1 MKTTI
6 TNEEFQYT
14 DILGMSTKKV
24 VARKVEDDNGNKI
37 YFDKGHVLSQIE
49 DFTEIISNDYS
60 TDDELKEYGIN
71 STIKKFNEAMK
82 KLNTYVSSIDDKALQ
97 NIIENAPRLKNG
109 NIRNSKLPLYMTGL
123 TLYEGESGAW
133 ARVTSIELSLI
144 PVETYV
150 PVTSPATI
158 FAPPTKTPN
167 AFRIAFTTSD
177 REFKKTD
184 VPIVDKDF
192 NYTKVS
198 YSRNSYIKAED
209 LVIGNIYK
217 DVKDREFLYLGSIV
231 GSYCSDRWKSIGED
245 ISDESMK
252 NSEKPY
258 SYVFFKLTDK
268 LKKTKI
274 SGVSFKDWFTP
285 ILTKQLKKKDKYG
298 HPDEFEHLQFE
309 NLFKIAKSFKVVEDL
324 GSFFTLD
331 EMKDVIDV
339 EATDKLGNN
348 YRAIVNVPGVGSK
361 MMYSVYDYNS
371 HSTYRVLS
379 YKSFNKKDANE
390 YLKKLKSKYAYIYED
405 YAPETYESR
414 YFAETAYHSTP
425 IGYSTDITN
434 LEDIF
439 EKFEKTS
446 EAIREASRYSGENIK
461 DLRRVPREELFPKA
475 K

>member
-1 MKTTI
+1 MKTILTD
-6 TNEEFQYT
+6 EEIQYT
-14 DILGMSTKKV
+14 DILGMPTKKV
-24 VARKVEDDNGNKI
+24 IVRKVEDDNGNKI

-49 DFTEIISNDYS
+49 DFTENISDNYS

-82 KLNTYVSSIDDKALQ
+82 KLNTYVSIIDDTALQ

-109 NIRNSKLPLYMTGL
+109 NIRSSKLPLYMTGL
-123 TLYEGESGAW
+123 TLYEGERGAW
-133 ARVTSIELSLI
+133 TRVTSVELSLI
-144 PVETYV
+144 PVENYAS
-150 PVTSPATI
+150 VTSPATI

-167 AFRIAFTTSD
+167 TFTIEFTTSD
-177 REFKKTD
+177 REFNKTD

-217 DVKDREFLYLGSIV
+217 DAKDREFLYLGSIV
-231 GSYCSDRWKSIGED
+231 GSYCTDLWKSIGED

-252 NSEKPY
+252 NNEKPY

-268 LKKTKI
+268 LKKTKTP
-274 SGVSFKDWFTP
+274 GVSFKDFFAP
-285 ILTKQLKKKDKYG
+285 ILTKQLKKKNSY

-309 NLFKIAKSFKVVEDL
+309 NLFKIAKSFKVAEDL
-324 GSFFTLD
+324 GSFFSLD
-331 EMKDVIDV
+331 EMKGVIDV

-348 YRAIVNVPGVGSK
+348 YRAIVNIPCVGSK

-371 HSTYRVLS
+371 RSTGRVLS

-390 YLKKLKSKYAYIYED
+390 YLKKLKSKYASISDD

-414 YFAETAYHSTP
+414 YFAETLYHSIP
-425 IGYSTDITN
+425 IGYSTDIIK

-439 EKFEKTS
+439 EEFEKTS
-446 EAIREASRYSGENIK
+446 EAISEASRYHNEDIK
-461 DLRRVPREELFPKA
+461 DLRRAPREELFPKA

>member
-1 MKTTI
+1 MKTTL
-6 TNEEFQYT
+6 TDEEIQYT
-14 DILGMSTKKV
+14 DILGMPTKKV
-24 VARKVEDDNGNKI
+24 VVRKIEDDNGNKI

-49 DFTEIISNDYS
+49 DFTENISDNYS

-82 KLNTYVSSIDDKALQ
+82 KLNTYVSIIDDTALQ

-109 NIRNSKLPLYMTGL
+109 NVRNSKLPLYMTGL
-123 TLYEGESGAW
+123 TLYEGERGAW
-133 ARVTSIELSLI
+133 TRVTSIELSLI
-144 PVETYV
+144 PVENYAS
-150 PVTSPATI
+150 VTSLATI

-167 AFRIAFTTSD
+167 TFTIEFTTSD
-177 REFKKTD
+177 REFNKTD

-198 YSRNSYIKAED
+198 YSRNSYIKAEN

-231 GSYCSDRWKSIGED
+231 CSYCTDRFKSSGED
-245 ISDESMK
+245 ISDESIR
-252 NSEKPY
+252 NGEKPY

-274 SGVSFKDWFTP
+274 SGVSFKDFFTP
-285 ILTKQLKKKDKYG
+285 ILTKQLKKKNSY
-298 HPDEFEHLQFE
+298 HPDEFEYLQFE
-309 NLFKIAKSFKVVEDL
+309 NFFKITKSFKVVEDL
-324 GSFFTLD
+324 GSFFTLN
-331 EMKDVIDV
+331 EMKGVIDV
-339 EATDKLGNN
+339 EVTDKLGNN
-348 YRAIVNVPGVGSK
+348 YRAIVNVSGVGSK

-371 HSTYRVLS
+371 HSTHKGLC
-379 YKSFNKKDANE
+379 YKSFNKNDANE
-390 YLKKLKSKYAYIYED
+390 YLKKLKSKYASICED

-414 YFAETAYHSTP
+414 YFAETLYHSIP
-425 IGYSTDITN
+425 IGYSTDITK

-439 EKFEKTS
+439 EEFEKTS
-446 EAIREASRYSGENIK
+446 EAISEASRYHNEDIK
-461 DLRRVPREELFPKA
+461 DLRRAPREELFPKA

>member
-6 TNEEFQYT
+6 TDEEFQYL
-14 DILGMSTKKV
+14 DILGMPTKKV
-24 VARKVEDDNGNKI
+24 IVRKIEDDNGNKI
-37 YFDKGHVLSQIE
+37 YFDKSHVLSQIE
-49 DFTEIISNDYS
+49 NFIEMISKNYS

-71 STIKKFNEAMK
+71 STIKKFNGAMK
-82 KLNTYVSSIDDKALQ
+82 MVNTYVSIIDDTALQ

-109 NIRNSKLPLYMTGL
+109 NIRSSKLPLYMTGL

-150 PVTSPATI
+150 PVTSPSTI
-158 FAPPTKTPN
+158 FTPPTKTPN
-167 AFRIAFTTSD
+167 TFTIEFTTSD
-177 REFKKTD
+177 REFNKTD

-198 YSRNSYIKAED
+198 YFRNSYIKAED

-231 GSYCSDRWKSIGED
+231 CSFCSDCYKCLGED

-252 NSEKPY
+252 NNEKSY
-258 SYVFFKLTDK
+258 SYVFFKLNDK
-268 LKKTKI
+268 IKKTKTP
-274 SGVSFKDWFTP
+274 GVSFKDWFTP
-285 ILTKQLKKKDKYG
+285 ILTKQLKKKNTF
-298 HPDEFEHLQFE
+298 HPDEFEYLQFG
-309 NLFKIAKSFKVVEDL
+309 NLFKIAKSFKVAEDL

-331 EMKDVIDV
+331 EMKGVIDV
-339 EATDKLGNN
+339 EVTDKLGNN
-348 YRAIVNVPGVGSK
+348 YRAIVNISGVGSK

-371 HSTYRVLS
+371 HSTSRRS
-379 YKSFNKKDANE
+379 CYKSFNKNDANE
-390 YLKKLKSKYAYIYED
+390 YLKKLKSKYASICED

-414 YFAETAYHSTP
+414 YFAETTYHGTP
-425 IGYSTDITN
+425 IGSSTDITK

-446 EAIREASRYSGENIK
+446 EAIREASSHSDEDIK
-461 DLRRVPREELFPKA
+461 DLRLAPREVLFPKA

>member
-1 MKTTI
+1 MKI
-6 TNEEFQYT
+6 TLTDEEFQYT
-14 DILGMSTKKV
+14 DILGMPTKKV
-24 VARKVEDDNGNKI
+24 VVRKIEDDNGNKI
-37 YFDKGHVLSQIE
+37 YFDKDNVLSQIK

-231 GSYCSDRWKSIGED
+231 CSYCTDRFKSSGED
-245 ISDESMK
+245 ISDEIMR
-252 NSEKPY
+252 NNEKSY

-268 LKKTKI
+268 LKKTKT
-274 SGVSFKDWFTP
+274 SGVSFKDFFTP
-285 ILTKQLKKKDKYG
+285 ILTKQLKKKNSY
-298 HPDEFEHLQFE
+298 HPDEFEYLQFE
-309 NLFKIAKSFKVVEDL
+309 NLFKITKSFKVVEDL
-324 GSFFTLD
+324 GSFFSLD
-331 EMKDVIDV
+331 EMKGVIDV
-339 EATDKLGNN
+339 EVTDKLGNN
-348 YRAIVNVPGVGSK
+348 YRAIVNVSGVGSK

-371 HSTYRVLS
+371 HSTYKELC
-379 YKSFNKKDANE
+379 YKSFNKSDANE
-390 YLKKLKSKYAYIYED
+390 YLKKLKSKYASICED

-414 YFAETAYHSTP
+414 YFAETLYHSIP
-425 IGYSTDITN
+425 IGYSTDITK

-439 EKFEKTS
+439 EEFEKTS
-446 EAIREASRYSGENIK
+446 EAISEASRYPNEDIK
-461 DLRRVPREELFPKA
+461 NLRRAPREELFPKA